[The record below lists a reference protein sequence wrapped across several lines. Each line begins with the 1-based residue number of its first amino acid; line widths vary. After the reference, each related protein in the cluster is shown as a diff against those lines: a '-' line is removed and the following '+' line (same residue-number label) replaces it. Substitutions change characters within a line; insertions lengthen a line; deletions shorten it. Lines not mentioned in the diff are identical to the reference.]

1 MYNMMVWKGDDS
13 LIWHLVSDT
22 ASDLFTLEGG
32 ADKMDFT
39 TIPFTIRIGGKEYID
54 DENMPVDEMLEAN
67 ETHAEMAQTACP
79 SPEDWRE
86 KFSAPGPVI
95 AFTISSALSGSY
107 NSACAARSM
116 MLEEEPG
123 KQIAVI
129 DSKATG
135 PEEAMLV
142 WRARDLIL
150 EGKTFEEI
158 EEDLNETARRLH
170 TSFALASYHN
180 LIKAGRVNRLIGFIA
195 GHLGF
200 WGIGIGDDKGEI
212 AIRGKAR
219 GSKSMVRFL
228 TEEISR
234 VGVAGKQILIS
245 HCRNIKDALAL
256 KVSLEEAFP
265 QIEVLVQAT
274 RGLDSF
280 YAERS
285 GLIVGY

>member
-1 MYNMMVWKGDDS
+1 M
-13 LIWHLVSDT
+13 WHLVADT
-22 ASDLFTLEGG
+22 ACDLYTLDGGEG
-32 ADKMDFT
+32 ALDFT
-39 TIPFTIRIGGKEYID
+39 TIPFSIRIGGKEYID
-54 DENMPVDEMLEAN
+54 DERMPIDEMLEAN
-67 ETHAEMAQTACP
+67 ETHAEIAQTACP
-79 SPEDWRE
+79 SPEDWRQ

-107 NSACAARSM
+107 NSACTGRDM
-116 MLEEEPG
+116 ILEEEPD

-135 PEEAMLV
+135 PEEAMLI

-150 EGKTFEEI
+150 AGKTIEEI
-158 EEDLNETARRLH
+158 EKDLNETAEKIH
-170 TSFALASYHN
+170 TSFALSSYRN
-180 LIKAGRVNRLIGFIA
+180 LIKNGRVSRLIGFIA

-200 WGIGIGDDKGEI
+200 WGIGIGDEKGEI

-228 TEEISR
+228 VEEITR

-245 HCRNIKDALAL
+245 HCRNLKDAEAL
-256 KVSLEEAFP
+256 KAALEATFSG
-265 QIEVLVQAT
+265 IEVLIQEA

-280 YAERS
+280 YAERN
-285 GLIVGY
+285 GLIIGY

>member
-1 MYNMMVWKGDDS
+1 MA
-13 LIWHLVSDT
+13 WHLVSDT
-22 ASDLFTLEGG
+22 ACDLHTLEGG
-32 ADKMDFT
+32 REQMDFT
-39 TIPFTIRIGGKEYID
+39 TIPFTIRIGGTEYTD
-54 DENMPVDEMLEAN
+54 NENISIPEMIEAN
-67 ETHAEMAQTACP
+67 ETHAEIAQTACP

-107 NSACAARSM
+107 NSACTGRNM
-116 MLEEEPG
+116 VLEEEPD

-135 PEEAMLV
+135 PEEAMLI

-150 EGKTFEEI
+150 EGKSFEEI
-158 EEDLNETARRLH
+158 EKELNAAAESIH

-180 LIKAGRVNRLIGFIA
+180 LIKAGRVSRLKGFIA

-200 WGIGIGDDKGEI
+200 WGIGIGDEQGEI

-228 TEEISR
+228 VEEISK
-234 VGVAGKQILIS
+234 VGIAGKQILIS
-245 HCRNIKDALAL
+245 HCQNLKDALAL
-256 KVSLEEAFP
+256 KEALEKAFS
-265 QIEVLVQAT
+265 QIEVLVQPT

>member
-1 MYNMMVWKGDDS
+1 MT
-13 LIWHLVSDT
+13 WHLVADT
-22 ASDLFTLEGG
+22 ACDLYTLSGG
-32 ADKMDFT
+32 EDQMDFT
-39 TIPFTIRIGGKEYID
+39 TIPFSIRIGEKEYID
-54 DENMPVDEMLEAN
+54 DEQMPVAEMLEAN
-67 ETHAEMAQTACP
+67 ENHAEMAQTACP
-79 SPEDWRE
+79 SPETWRE

-107 NSACAARSM
+107 NSACTGRNM
-116 MLEEEPG
+116 MLEEEPD

-135 PEEAMLV
+135 PEEAMLI

-150 EGKTFEEI
+150 QGRSFEEI
-158 EEDLNETARRLH
+158 KADLVRTAERIH
-170 TSFALASYHN
+170 TSFALSSYHN
-180 LIKAGRVNRLIGFIA
+180 LIKSGRVSRLIGFIA

-200 WGIGIGDDKGEI
+200 WGIGIGDEKGEI

-219 GSKSMVRFL
+219 GSKSMIRFL
-228 TEEISR
+228 VEEIGK
-234 VGVAGKQILIS
+234 VGLAGKQILIS
-245 HCRNIKDALAL
+245 HCLNEKDALAL
-256 KVSLEEAFP
+256 KEALKAAFAG
-265 QIEVLVQAT
+265 IEVLIQPT

>member
-1 MYNMMVWKGDDS
+1 M
-13 LIWHLVSDT
+13 WHLVADT
-22 ASDLFTLEGG
+22 ACDLYTLDGGEGTF
-32 ADKMDFT
+32 DFT
-39 TIPFTIRIGGKEYID
+39 TIPFSIRIGGKEYID
-54 DENMPVDEMLEAN
+54 DERMPIDEMLEAN
-67 ETHAEMAQTACP
+67 ETHAEIAQTACP
-79 SPEDWRE
+79 SPEDWRQ
-86 KFSAPGPVI
+86 KFSASGPVI

-107 NSACAARSM
+107 NSACTGRDM
-116 MLEEEPG
+116 VLEEDPD

-135 PEEAMLV
+135 PEESMLI

-150 EGKTFEEI
+150 EGRSMEEI
-158 EEDLNETARRLH
+158 EKDLNETAEKLH
-170 TSFALASYHN
+170 TSFPLSSYRN
-180 LIKAGRVNRLIGFIA
+180 LIKNGRVSRLIGFIA

-200 WGIGIGDDKGEI
+200 WGIGIGDEKGEI

-219 GSKSMVRFL
+219 GSKSMIRFL
-228 TEEISR
+228 TEEITR

-245 HCRNIKDALAL
+245 HCMNEKDAQGLKEALAA
-256 KVSLEEAFP
+256 AFP
-265 QIEVLVQAT
+265 GIEVLVQPT

>member
-1 MYNMMVWKGDDS
+1 MN
-13 LIWHLVSDT
+13 WHLVSDT
-22 ASDLFTLEGG
+22 ACDLFTLDGGEGR
-32 ADKMDFT
+32 MDFA

-54 DENMPVDEMLEAN
+54 DERMPVDEMLEAN
-67 ETHAEMAQTACP
+67 ETHADIAQTACP
-79 SPEDWRE
+79 SPEDWRA
-86 KFSAPGPVI
+86 KFSVPGPVV

-107 NSACAARSM
+107 NSACAAREM
-116 MLEEEPG
+116 ILEDEPD

-135 PEEAMLV
+135 PEQAMLI

-150 EGKTFEEI
+150 EDRAIGEI
-158 EEDLNETARRLH
+158 EDDLNRTAEKIH
-170 TSFALASYHN
+170 TSFALSSYHN
-180 LIKAGRVNRLIGFIA
+180 LIKNGRVSRLKGFIA

-200 WGIGIGDDKGEI
+200 WGIGIGDEKGEI

-219 GSKSMVRFL
+219 GSRSMVRFL
-228 TEEISR
+228 TEEIQKI
-234 VGVAGKQILIS
+234 GVAGKQILIS
-245 HCRNIKDALAL
+245 HCRNEKDALAL
-256 KVSLEEAFP
+256 KASLAEAFP
-265 QIEVLVQAT
+265 GVEVLVQAA

>member
-1 MYNMMVWKGDDS
+1 MT
-13 LIWHLVSDT
+13 WHLVADT
-22 ASDLFTLEGG
+22 ACDLHTLEGG
-32 ADKMDFT
+32 KDLIDFG

-54 DENMPVDEMLEAN
+54 DENMDIPGMLEAN
-67 ETHAEMAQTACP
+67 ESHDELAQTACP
-79 SPEDWRE
+79 SPEDWRAR
-86 KFSAPGPVI
+86 FSAPGPVI

-107 NSACAARSM
+107 NSACTARTM
-116 MLEEEPG
+116 LLEEEPD

-142 WRARDLIL
+142 WAARDMIL
-150 EGKTFEEI
+150 SGMEFGEI
-158 EEDLNETARRLH
+158 EKALNKTAERIH

-180 LIKAGRVNRLIGFIA
+180 LIKAGRVSRLIGFIA

-200 WGIGIGDDKGEI
+200 WGIGIGDANGQI

-219 GSKSMVRFL
+219 GSRGMVRFL
-228 TEEISR
+228 TEELTR
-234 VGVAGKQILIS
+234 VGLAGKQIVIS
-245 HCRNIKDALAL
+245 HCRNEKDALAL
-256 KVSLEEAFP
+256 KESLARVFP
-265 QIEVLVQAT
+265 QADILIQAT

>member
-1 MYNMMVWKGDDS
+1 M
-13 LIWHLVSDT
+13 WHLVSDT
-22 ASDLFTLEGG
+22 ACDLYALDGMEG
-32 ADKMDFT
+32 KMDFA
-39 TIPFTIRIGGKEYID
+39 TIPFSIRIAGKEYID
-54 DENMPVDEMLEAN
+54 DEHMPIDEMLEAN
-67 ETHAEMAQTACP
+67 ETHAEIAQTACP
-79 SPEDWRE
+79 SPEAWRE

-107 NSACAARSM
+107 GSACTARSM
-116 MLEEEPG
+116 LLEDEPD
-123 KQIAVI
+123 KQVMVI

-135 PEEAMLV
+135 PEEAMLI

-150 EGKTFEEI
+150 EGKAFGEI
-158 EEDLNETARRLH
+158 DKELNAEAERIH

-180 LIKAGRVNRLIGFIA
+180 LIKNGRVSRLKGFIA

-200 WGIGIGDDKGEI
+200 WGIGIGDEKGEI
-212 AIRGKAR
+212 AMRGKAR

-228 TEEISR
+228 TEEVSR
-234 VGVAGKQILIS
+234 VGLAGRRILIS
-245 HCRNIKDALAL
+245 HCRNEKDALAL
-256 KVSLEEAFP
+256 KASLEAANP
-265 QIEVLVQAT
+265 GAEVLVQPT

>member
-1 MYNMMVWKGDDS
+1 M
-13 LIWHLVSDT
+13 WHLVADT
-22 ASDLFTLEGG
+22 ACDLYTLDGGEG
-32 ADKMDFT
+32 ALDFT
-39 TIPFTIRIGGKEYID
+39 TIPFSIRIGGKEYID
-54 DENMPVDEMLEAN
+54 NERMLIDEMLEAN
-67 ETHAEMAQTACP
+67 ETHAEIAQTACP
-79 SPEDWRE
+79 SPEDWRQ

-107 NSACAARSM
+107 NSACTGRDM
-116 MLEEEPG
+116 VLEEEPD

-135 PEEAMLV
+135 PEEAMLI

-150 EGKTFEEI
+150 EGKTIEEI
-158 EEDLNETARRLH
+158 EKDLNETAEKIH
-170 TSFALASYHN
+170 TSFALSSYRN
-180 LIKAGRVNRLIGFIA
+180 LIKNGRVSRLIGFIA

-200 WGIGIGDDKGEI
+200 WGIGIGDEKGEI

-228 TEEISR
+228 VEEITR

-245 HCRNIKDALAL
+245 HCRNLKDAEAL
-256 KVSLEEAFP
+256 KAALEAAFSSG
-265 QIEVLVQAT
+265 IEVLIQEA

>member
-1 MYNMMVWKGDDS
+1 MT
-13 LIWHLVSDT
+13 WHLVSDT
-22 ASDLFTLEGG
+22 ACDLYTLEGG
-32 ADKMDFT
+32 NEQMDFA
-39 TIPFTIRIGGKEYID
+39 TIPFTIRIGGKEYVD
-54 DENMPVDEMLEAN
+54 NADMPIEEMLEAN

-79 SPEDWRE
+79 SPEEW
-86 KFSAPGPVI
+86 KKHFSAPGPVV

-107 NSACAARSM
+107 NSACAARAM
-116 MLEEEPG
+116 MLEEEPD
-123 KQIAVI
+123 KQIAII

-135 PEEAMLV
+135 PEEAMLI
-142 WRARDLIL
+142 WKARDLIL
-150 EGKTFEEI
+150 EGRDFADVEKT
-158 EEDLNETARRLH
+158 LNETADRIH

-180 LIKAGRVNRLIGFIA
+180 LIKAGRVSRLIGFIA

-200 WGIGIGDDKGEI
+200 WGIGIGDEKGEI

-219 GSKSMVRFL
+219 GSRSMIRFL
-228 TEEISR
+228 TEEITK

-245 HCRNIKDALAL
+245 HCMNLKDAQAL
-256 KVSLEEAFP
+256 KESLAAAFP
-265 QIEVLVQAT
+265 GVEVLVQAT

>member
-1 MYNMMVWKGDDS
+1 MT
-13 LIWHLVSDT
+13 WHLVADT
-22 ASDLFTLEGG
+22 ACDLHTLEGG
-32 ADKMDFT
+32 KDLIDFG

-54 DENMPVDEMLEAN
+54 DENMDIPGMLEAN
-67 ETHAEMAQTACP
+67 ESHDELAQTACP
-79 SPEDWRE
+79 SPEDWRAR
-86 KFSAPGPVI
+86 FSAPGPVI

-107 NSACAARSM
+107 NSACTARTM
-116 MLEEEPG
+116 LLEEEPD

-142 WRARDLIL
+142 WAARDLIL
-150 EGKTFEEI
+150 SGMEFSEI
-158 EEDLNETARRLH
+158 EKTLNETAERIH

-180 LIKAGRVNRLIGFIA
+180 LIKAGRVSRLIGFIA

-200 WGIGIGDDKGEI
+200 WGIGIGDENGQI

-219 GSKSMVRFL
+219 GSRGMVRFL
-228 TEEISR
+228 TEELTR
-234 VGVAGKQILIS
+234 VGLAGKQIVIS
-245 HCRNIKDALAL
+245 HCRNEKDALAL
-256 KVSLEEAFP
+256 KESLARVFP
-265 QIEVLVQAT
+265 QADILIQAT

-280 YAERS
+280 YAERN

>member
-1 MYNMMVWKGDDS
+1 MT
-13 LIWHLVSDT
+13 WHLVADT
-22 ASDLFTLEGG
+22 ACDLHTLEGG
-32 ADKMDFT
+32 KDLIDFG

-54 DENMPVDEMLEAN
+54 DENMDIPGMLEAN
-67 ETHAEMAQTACP
+67 ESHDELAQTACP
-79 SPEDWRE
+79 SPEDWRAR
-86 KFSAPGPVI
+86 FSAPGPVI

-107 NSACAARSM
+107 NRACTARTM
-116 MLEEEPG
+116 LLEEEPD

-129 DSKATG
+129 DSTATG

-142 WRARDLIL
+142 WAARDMIL
-150 EGKTFEEI
+150 SGMEFSEI
-158 EEDLNETARRLH
+158 EKALNKTAEKIH

-180 LIKAGRVNRLIGFIA
+180 LIKAGRVSRLIGFIA

-200 WGIGIGDDKGEI
+200 WGIGIGDANGQI

-219 GSKSMVRFL
+219 GSRGMVRFL
-228 TEEISR
+228 TEELTR
-234 VGVAGKQILIS
+234 VGLAGKQIVIS
-245 HCRNIKDALAL
+245 HCRNEKDALAL
-256 KVSLEEAFP
+256 KESLARVFP
-265 QIEVLVQAT
+265 QADILIQAT

>member
-1 MYNMMVWKGDDS
+1 M
-13 LIWHLVSDT
+13 WHLVADT
-22 ASDLFTLEGG
+22 ACDLYTLDGGEGTF
-32 ADKMDFT
+32 DFT
-39 TIPFTIRIGGKEYID
+39 TIPCSIRIGGKEYID
-54 DENMPVDEMLEAN
+54 DERMPIDEMLEAN
-67 ETHAEMAQTACP
+67 ETHAEIAQTACP
-79 SPEDWRE
+79 SPEDWRQ

-107 NSACAARSM
+107 NSACTGRDM
-116 MLEEEPG
+116 VLEEEPD

-135 PEEAMLV
+135 PEEAMLI

-150 EGKTFEEI
+150 AGKTIEEI
-158 EEDLNETARRLH
+158 EKDLNETAEKIH
-170 TSFALASYHN
+170 TSFALSSYRN
-180 LIKAGRVNRLIGFIA
+180 LIKNGRVSRLIGFIA

-200 WGIGIGDDKGEI
+200 WGIGIGDEKGEI

-228 TEEISR
+228 VEEITR

-245 HCRNIKDALAL
+245 HCRNLKDAEAL
-256 KVSLEEAFP
+256 KAALEAAFAG
-265 QIEVLVQAT
+265 IEILIQET

-285 GLIVGY
+285 GLIIGY

>member
-1 MYNMMVWKGDDS
+1 M
-13 LIWHLVSDT
+13 WHLVADT
-22 ASDLFTLEGG
+22 ACDLYTLDGGEG
-32 ADKMDFT
+32 ALDFT
-39 TIPFTIRIGGKEYID
+39 TIPFSIRIGGKEYID
-54 DENMPVDEMLEAN
+54 DERMPIDEMLEAN
-67 ETHAEMAQTACP
+67 ETHAEIAQTACP
-79 SPEDWRE
+79 SPENWRQ

-107 NSACAARSM
+107 NSACTGRDM
-116 MLEEEPG
+116 VLEEEPD

-135 PEEAMLV
+135 PEEAMLI

-150 EGKTFEEI
+150 AGKTIEEI
-158 EEDLNETARRLH
+158 EKDLNETAEKIH
-170 TSFALASYHN
+170 TSFALSSYRN
-180 LIKAGRVNRLIGFIA
+180 LIKNGRVSRLIGFIA

-200 WGIGIGDDKGEI
+200 WGIGIGDEKGEI

-228 TEEISR
+228 VEEITR

-245 HCRNIKDALAL
+245 HCRNLKDAEAL
-256 KVSLEEAFP
+256 KAALEAAFSG
-265 QIEVLVQAT
+265 IEVLIQEA